1 MSSSLPEN
9 TPTQRLEAF
18 VHSFLPCERRIAA
31 YVSSLVPNRVDAEDI
46 TQDVSVVLWEKF
58 ESFTPGTDFA
68 SWACRIAFLKVL
80 NYRRLK
86 PRPLSLSEEV
96 LEKVSAKFGQM
107 GSVVDA
113 EQEILLQC
121 INELTNS
128 QRNLVL
134 QRHFANR
141 TLDIV
146 ADEIKISIPTLRKR
160 LQTVY
165 SLLMDCISR
174 RLHEENL

>member
-1 MSSSLPEN
+1 MNINPPRN
-9 TPTQRLEAF
+9 APQQRLEAF
-18 VHSFLPCERRIAA
+18 VQSFLPCERRIAS
-31 YVSSLVPNRVDAEDI
+31 YVSSLVPNQADAEDI

-80 NYRRLK
+80 DYRRLK

-96 LEKVSAKFGQM
+96 LEKVSAKFMQM
-107 GSVVDA
+107 GPLVDA

-121 INELTNS
+121 IDELTAD
-128 QRNLVL
+128 QRKLVH
-134 QRHFANR
+134 QRHFADR
-141 TLDIV
+141 TLKIV
-146 ADEIKISIPTLRKR
+146 ADEFKISIPTLRKR

-165 SLLMDCISR
+165 SLLMDCITH
-174 RLHEENL
+174 RLHKENL